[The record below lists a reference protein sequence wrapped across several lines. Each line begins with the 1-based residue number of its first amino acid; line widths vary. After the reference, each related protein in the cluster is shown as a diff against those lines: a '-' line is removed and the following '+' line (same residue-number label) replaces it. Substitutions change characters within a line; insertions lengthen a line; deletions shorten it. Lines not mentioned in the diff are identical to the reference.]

1 MKKSQRATTNFKLE
15 TVIRTKNNTG
25 KQKINNSFQV
35 KTGPI
40 FRELQEAREDT
51 ELFDLFTRAQ
61 KLSLKL
67 KAKQRKSVKD
77 LHRNIENNRK
87 ALETA
92 YLVRNNKKYS
102 IELAELTQQTDSELE
117 EEDIVVYPSNPKL
130 KLPKDGKEPT
140 HNAYIK
146 LRLPSHK
153 MQVPEKANRVVTRAQ
168 RIGEYLD
175 YLHQFPQI
183 MPDAQIQVKI
193 SNEAHQNLLEWFYNL
208 LFKDTQDHPP
218 LLGWAQLEF
227 PLKHG
232 NHKKF
237 NPAQIILYKALTQ
250 AGWLTISQVAY
261 VAIKLR
267 NIWLEFN

>member
-67 KAKQRKSVKD
+67 KAKQR
-77 LHRNIENNRK
+77 N
-87 ALETA
+87 
-92 YLVRNNKKYS
+92 